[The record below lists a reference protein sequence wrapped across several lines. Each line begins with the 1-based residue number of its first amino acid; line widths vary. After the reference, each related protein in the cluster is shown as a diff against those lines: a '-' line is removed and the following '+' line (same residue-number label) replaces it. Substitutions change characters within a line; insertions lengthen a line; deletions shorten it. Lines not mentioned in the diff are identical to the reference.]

1 MKERTPPTPGE
12 TMMLAFKLLGL
23 RNHSIAELE
32 KKLLT
37 KGCPAENTAAALQR
51 LKKRGMLDDRVFG
64 EEFIRG
70 RLKRRPA
77 GTMKLRAEL
86 RKKGMP
92 DTVIEELLESYDGMQ
107 GALAAAEKKMAS
119 LQRFTLAVRKK
130 KLEVFLHNRGFGWQE
145 IRNAEKKMLGGFT
158 DEEPSAYYGED
169 YE

>member
-1 MKERTPPTPGE
+1 
-12 TMMLAFKLLGL
+12 
-23 RNHSIAELE
+23 
-32 KKLLT
+32 
-37 KGCPAENTAAALQR
+37 
-51 LKKRGMLDDRVFG
+51 MLDDRVFG

-119 LQRFTLAVRKK
+119 LQRFTLAVR
-130 KLEVFLHNRGFGWQE
+130 
-145 IRNAEKKMLGGFT
+145 EKET
-158 DEEPSAYYGED
+158 
-169 YE
+169 